1 MIRTRWHIRIACDK
15 ECNQSGTKIDPEI
28 KCPGIAFTLLNF
40 HFLNYNTETRQ
51 PKKNYIISNSGLH
64 FIDILIFK
72 FLIFIYV

>member
-40 HFLNYNTETRQ
+40 HFLN
-51 PKKNYIISNSGLH
+51 SGKDFLKVH
-64 FIDILIFK
+64 HHLRDIAKTLRHPG
-72 FLIFIYV
+72 FLFL